1 LLDFRLLQQYR
12 PKPDHLRRTHRV
24 GYQRESGLSP
34 NDPILRKLPRG
45 VHKIHQ
51 LHRQATGSRP
61 VNIPHES
68 ALICSNPALIRQPPF
83 T

>member
-1 LLDFRLLQQYR
+1 MSLQMAPSRTIFAARIASVTRGKADFR
-12 PKPDHLRRTHRV
+12 
-24 GYQRESGLSP
+24 P
-34 NDPILRKLPRG
+34 NHPILRKLPRG
-45 VHKIHQ
+45 KIRQ

-61 VNIPHES
+61 VDILHEP

>member
-1 LLDFRLLQQYR
+1 MVKPAGPSEGLSRCRSHADFR
-12 PKPDHLRRTHRV
+12 
-24 GYQRESGLSP
+24 P
-34 NDPILRKLPRG
+34 NHPILRKLPRG
-45 VHKIHQ
+45 VDKIRQ

-61 VNIPHES
+61 VDILHEP

>member
-1 LLDFRLLQQYR
+1 VDFR
-12 PKPDHLRRTHRV
+12 
-24 GYQRESGLSP
+24 P

-45 VHKIHQ
+45 VDKIRQ

-61 VNIPHES
+61 VDILHEP